1 MLFLLTSHEHG
12 SRYVYFLLGDG
23 RWSPVLSPYSMA
35 LYAVSSDA
43 QEVLKPKNNN
53 SSCISLLSD
62 HSASADFV

>member
-12 SRYVYFLLGDG
+12 SRYVYIILLGDV

-62 HSASADFV
+62 KAYVS